1 MAMCLALERQAFVL
15 PWSGGPHRTAGHSSR
30 AGECEFLARRP
41 KVDGRHGQI
50 SLTSGREGQGQERR
64 RPDRGFPIMANLK
77 VFRTPAGFH
86 DAYVAAPSQK
96 AALKAWGSEADL
108 FARGIAEKVTD
119 PKLMEKPLAKPG
131 VVIKVSRGSAGD
143 HFEAAETRSPPDRG
157 RRNTRRAAKE
167 DQAEATVAPVS
178 RKPKK
183 TNPRPSRAK
192 RDAAGK
198 AVDQASANLKAGL
211 ADIDARMR
219 ALDAERRTL
228 QAEGDKRVTKLEAD
242 RDRARR
248 EYQARLEK
256 WARS

>member
-1 MAMCLALERQAFVL
+1 M
-15 PWSGGPHRTAGHSSR
+15 R
-30 AGECEFLARRP
+30 A
-41 KVDGRHGQI
+41 
-50 SLTSGREGQGQERR
+50 
-64 RPDRGFPIMANLK
+64 DRGFRIMAKLK

-119 PKLMEKPLAKPG
+119 PKLMEAPLAKPG

-143 HFEAAETRSPPDRG
+143 HFEAAETQSPPDRG
-157 RRNTRRAAKE
+157 RANTRRAAKE
-167 DQAEATVAPVS
+167 DQAEATAAPVA

-183 TNPRPSRAK
+183 MIPRPSRAK
-192 RDAAGK
+192 LDAAGK
-198 AVDQASANLKAGL
+198 AVEQASANLKARL
-211 ADIDARMR
+211 ADIDARRR

-242 RDRARR
+242 RDRVRR

-256 WARS
+256 WASR